1 MTGFGARGRSS
12 ESVGRGAARSA
23 QRHLVSGL
31 PVDAHLCDQL
41 LLPLALLAGG
51 EFLTHAPTPHT
62 LTNAET
68 IERFMPGAVELETL
82 PSGACHV
89 HVRGR

>member
-1 MTGFGARGRSS
+1 M
-12 ESVGRGAARSA
+12 
-23 QRHLVSGL
+23 SGL

-51 EFLTHAPTPHT
+51 EFLTHAPAPHT
-62 LTNAET
+62 LTNAAT
-68 IERFMPGAVELETL
+68 IGRFMAGAVELETI

-89 HVRGR
+89 HVRRR